1 MRPSFMLVFLVCVTT
16 FLGCGGVN
24 EGGPPSKD
32 PLEKQGLNDIASMLK
47 QLEES
52 GEKVPSTAAEMANYE
67 AFYPY
72 AGPMLR
78 DKKIEYFLG
87 AKFDSSNPPK
97 QVARETKAP
106 DSGGWVLLSN
116 GEIREL
122 SPGELAGFPV
132 GGKST
137 ASK

>member
-1 MRPSFMLVFLVCVTT
+1 MRPISLLVLFCAIST
-16 FLGCGGVN
+16 LGCGSVN
-24 EGGPPSKD
+24 EGGPPSTD
-32 PLEKQGLNDIASMLK
+32 PPEKLGLKEIASMLK

-52 GEKVPSTAAEMANYE
+52 GEKVPTTAAEMANYE

-87 AKFDSSNPPK
+87 SKLDSSDPPK

-106 DSGGWVLLSN
+106 ESGGWVLLST
-116 GEIREL
+116 GEIKQL
-122 SPGELAGFPV
+122 SPGDLAGFPV
-132 GGKST
+132 GGKSS